1 MRKLLSLVCAV
12 SLLML
17 TACNKDTK
25 VEDKYVKDR
34 VLMEYTLDTSIYANA
49 IEDAILVHKSERSDV
64 TEFVDKYSYLL
75 TENFKNYMIESS
87 FIYEED
93 TMDQGLI
100 DSFNPGD
107 GIDPETGEI
116 IDEEIYTNGNNS
128 QQTYPEIYEPDE
140 NTYIPEPGLM
150 NPDDGINWDEIMNEN
165 EDEAE
170 KEVSANTI
178 LNDFIAFGLET
189 EATDNESLTYE
200 VIDNSQN
207 EDDSFNPKWSDEYW
221 EEQEKDAK
229 IYAVVGIDAY
239 KDRLSCLVSYRYGS
253 SLKVGVD
260 LVDGKID
267 GYTIYR

>member
-1 MRKLLSLVCAV
+1 MRKLLSLICAT

-17 TACNKDTK
+17 TACNKNTNTK
-25 VEDKYVKDR
+25 VEDEYIKDR
-34 VLMEYTLDTSIYANA
+34 VLMEYTLDTSIYGNA
-49 IEDAILVHKSERSDV
+49 IEDAILVHKSERNDV
-64 TEFVDKYSYLL
+64 IEFIDNYSYLL
-75 TENFKNYMIESS
+75 TENFKSYMIESS

-93 TMDQGLI
+93 NMDQRLI

-116 IDEEIYTNGNNS
+116 IDEEIYTNNNNN
-128 QQTYPEIYEPDE
+128 QQTHPEIYEPDE

-178 LNDFIAFGLET
+178 LNNFIAFGYENET
-189 EATDNESLTYE
+189 TDNDSNEEYAINESWMDEEWTQQQDEEAKVYE
-200 VIDNSQN
+200 VI
-207 EDDSFNPKWSDEYW
+207 
-221 EEQEKDAK
+221 A
-229 IYAVVGIDAY
+229 IDAY
-239 KDRLSCLVSYRYGS
+239 KDRLVCSVIYKYGS
-253 SLKVGVD
+253 PMKVVVD